1 MTQHARRRTRLATAA
16 ALLTSILTSG
26 GAAALHAQ
34 AAPVGEPLP
43 ESALAVEGDGRWHT
57 WWTSARAPARWAA
70 PHRTLAGAVRWRAAA
85 PGVEWSELRLAGSGL
100 AWRVRVVL
108 VRLDP
113 ARVTFD
119 VVRLARDDGRP
130 AWAADSAPH
139 ALVAI
144 NAGQFAADRP
154 WGWVVRDGRELQPP
168 GSGPLSMAFVVD
180 TAGRARL
187 VRADSIAAVRASG
200 TARTAFQSY
209 PALLVGD
216 GAVPPPLHAGGR
228 GVDVGH
234 RDARLAIGELRDGR
248 LLVALTRFEGLG
260 GALEILPLGPT
271 TPEMAALL
279 GALGARQ
286 AVLLDGGLSAQ
297 LRLRTA
303 GGVERWPGLRRVPLG
318 LVVRGR

>member
-1 MTQHARRRTRLATAA
+1 
-16 ALLTSILTSG
+16 
-26 GAAALHAQ
+26 
-34 AAPVGEPLP
+34 
-43 ESALAVEGDGRWHT
+43 
-57 WWTSARAPARWAA
+57 
-70 PHRTLAGAVRWRAAA
+70 
-85 PGVEWSELRLAGSGL
+85 
-100 AWRVRVVL
+100 VRVVL

-119 VVRLARDDGRP
+119 VERRERDDGRP
-130 AWAADSAPH
+130 AWAVDSAPG
-139 ALVAI
+139 ALVAL

-154 WGWVVRDGRELQPP
+154 WGWVVREGRELQPP
-168 GSGPLSMAFVVD
+168 GTGPLSMAFVVD
-180 TAGRARL
+180 SAGRARL
-187 VRADSIAAVRASG
+187 VPADSVGAVRDAG
-200 TARTAFQSY
+200 GVRTAFQSY

-216 GAVPPPLHAGGR
+216 ATVPAPLRAGGR

-234 RDARLAIGELRDGR
+234 RDARLAVGALRDGR

-297 LRLRTA
+297 LRLRTP

-318 LVVRGR
+318 LVVTGR